1 MTFLPLL
8 LLLLFCFLL
17 CLTWLWH
24 RDWAHRGLQ
33 HLTVKTAHPMVHRL
47 LKPRPPLDCPACRHA
62 STPSLDAVPAP
73 APVRLCRVFKSRRGA
88 PKRIDIEGF
97 TCPNPQCRYFG
108 NTDAHFHA
116 LVGDGKHGR
125 VERIQTFRGPACRTT
140 FTRPSQ
146 HPVVPSENAFPCRVA
161 VVLSRLSEGLDPI
174 SRPRGS
180 QGSRQATI
188 TSLFDSR
195 GLARSETARAL
206 FLPSVAPTHPAG
218 RTANTAA
225 LRQQGA
231 VVVAGHRSLHQAS
244 ASALSGST
252 HPTCSAW
259 RHPLPA
265 TPLGPG
271 LHPALHQ

>member
-1 MTFLPLL
+1 MNLHV
-8 LLLLFCFLL
+8 FLL
-17 CLTWLWH
+17 VCLLIVSLVLLC
-24 RDWAHRGLQ
+24 AHGFPHQGPLPSKAAAKIRS
-33 HLTVKTAHPMVHRL
+33 RL
-47 LKPRPPLDCPACRHA
+47 SRQLKPRCPDDCPACRLT
-62 STPSLDAVPAP
+62 STPSSAVVPAP
-73 APVRLCRVFKSRRGA
+73 LPVRPWSEVKSRRGT
-88 PKRIDIEGF
+88 PKRIETAGF
-97 TCPNPQCRYFG
+97 ACPNPQCQYFG

-125 VERIQTFRGPACRTT
+125 AERIQTFRGPACRTT